1 MNEKIT
7 ERGENMIVSES
18 VEKIRGIFKKDS
30 GAGAFFLSIF
40 VWGIAVGCFS
50 AAMNNFLAD
59 VYRMDSV
66 ERGWLEFFRELP
78 GLLLVFVLALLY
90 KVSDWK
96 IMRIGILI
104 SMAGAALLLVPADK
118 IFVTAF
124 IMIWSMGEHLV
135 MPVRSSIAMQVAKA
149 EHAGQSLGF
158 LTGMMNFGSVAGS
171 LIVAALFFVGVKLL
185 AQSEK
190 TLFHVLWIFIALLM
204 LISIVSTF
212 SKNAPNEPSK
222 RPRLFLD
229 RKFSKFYAL
238 ELFYGARKQ
247 IFITFAPYV
256 LIKEYDF
263 TTAQM
268 AMLMGVCAFVNI
280 FAGPA
285 VGKITDR
292 WGYRN
297 VMIWDTVILS
307 GVCLMYGYAGKL
319 FPVCAVTA
327 VLCINFLLDTIL
339 STTALA
345 TNIYVR
351 TLASNRDEL
360 TSTLSTGISIN
371 HFIAILS
378 APLGGWVW
386 QKLGVEVLFVFAA
399 VMAVCNSLFAA
410 TIRVKKD

>member
-190 TLFHVLWIFIALLM
+190 NTVSCTMDLYSSADADKYCQYIF
-204 LISIVSTF
+204 
-212 SKNAPNEPSK
+212 
-222 RPRLFLD
+222 
-229 RKFSKFYAL
+229 
-238 ELFYGARKQ
+238 
-247 IFITFAPYV
+247 
-256 LIKEYDF
+256 
-263 TTAQM
+263 
-268 AMLMGVCAFVNI
+268 
-280 FAGPA
+280 
-285 VGKITDR
+285 
-292 WGYRN
+292 
-297 VMIWDTVILS
+297 
-307 GVCLMYGYAGKL
+307 
-319 FPVCAVTA
+319 
-327 VLCINFLLDTIL
+327 
-339 STTALA
+339 
-345 TNIYVR
+345 
-351 TLASNRDEL
+351 
-360 TSTLSTGISIN
+360 
-371 HFIAILS
+371 
-378 APLGGWVW
+378 
-386 QKLGVEVLFVFAA
+386 
-399 VMAVCNSLFAA
+399 
-410 TIRVKKD
+410 KKCTQ

>member
-1 MNEKIT
+1 MKRLQEVFRTNSGYKAFLVSVMT
-7 ERGENMIVSES
+7 FALAYGLYRGVIDNYLAES
-18 VEKIRGIFKKDS
+18 VS
-30 GAGAFFLSIF
+30 MSAFDKGVS
-40 VWGIAVGCFS
+40 
-50 AAMNNFLAD
+50 
-59 VYRMDSV
+59 
-66 ERGWLEFFRELP
+66 EFFRELP

-96 IMRIGILI
+96 VMRLGTLI
-104 SMAGAALLLVPADK
+104 SMAGVALLLVPADK

-135 MPVRSSIAMQVAKA
+135 MPVRSSIAMQVAKE

-185 AQSEK
+185 DQPEK
-190 TLFHVLWIFIALLM
+190 TLFHVLWIFIAVLM
-204 LISIVSTF
+204 LVSTVSTF
-212 SKNAPNEPSK
+212 SKNAPNQPSK
-222 RPRLFLD
+222 RPRLFLA

-256 LIKEYDF
+256 LIREYDF

-268 AMLMGVCAFVNI
+268 AMLMGFCAFVNI

-307 GVCLMYGYAGKL
+307 GVCLMYGYAGKI
-319 FPVCAVTA
+319 FPVWLVSA
-327 VLCINFLLDTIL
+327 VLCMNFLLDTIL

-351 TLASNRDEL
+351 TLAADRDEL
-360 TSTLSTGISIN
+360 TSTLSTGISTVTNVI
-371 HFIAILS
+371 ILS
-378 APLGGWVW
+378 VKFENLFWYYII
-386 QKLGVEVLFVFAA
+386 KLRK
-399 VMAVCNSLFAA
+399 N
-410 TIRVKKD
+410 RKK

>member
-1 MNEKIT
+1 
-7 ERGENMIVSES
+7 MIAASG
-18 VEKIRGIFKKDS
+18 VEKSRGIFKKDS

-96 IMRIGILI
+96 VMRLGTLI
-104 SMAGAALLLVPADK
+104 SMAGVALLLVPADK

-135 MPVRSSIAMQVAKA
+135 MPVRSSIAMQVAKE

-171 LIVAALFFVGVKLL
+171 LIV
-185 AQSEK
+185 
-190 TLFHVLWIFIALLM
+190 IAVLM
-204 LISIVSTF
+204 LVSTVSTF
-212 SKNAPNEPSK
+212 SKNAPNQPSK
-222 RPRLFLD
+222 RPRLFLA

-256 LIKEYDF
+256 LIREYDF

-268 AMLMGVCAFVNI
+268 AMLMGFCAFVNI

-307 GVCLMYGYAGKL
+307 GVCLMYGYAGKI
-319 FPVCAVTA
+319 FPVWLVSA
-327 VLCINFLLDTIL
+327 VLCMNFLLDTIL

-351 TLASNRDEL
+351 TLAADRDEL

-386 QKLGVEVLFVFAA
+386 QKYGVEVLFVFAA
-399 VMAVCNSLFAA
+399 VMAVCNSAFAA
-410 TIRVKKD
+410 TIREEKTEK